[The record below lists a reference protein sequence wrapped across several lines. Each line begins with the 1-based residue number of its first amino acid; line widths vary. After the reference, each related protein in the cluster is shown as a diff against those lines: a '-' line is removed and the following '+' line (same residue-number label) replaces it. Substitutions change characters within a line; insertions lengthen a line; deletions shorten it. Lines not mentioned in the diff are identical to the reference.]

1 MIVAI
6 VRFRE
11 YQESMNEQPILE
23 QPAPVQPTLEQPAL
37 EQPAPGQPTPP
48 DRIHELEQQLL
59 AANEAVA
66 KLTLANAE
74 LTKKL
79 TEAESNRLKMKRSAK
94 RDESSLR
101 QQLSVAQSRRF

>member
-1 MIVAI
+1 
-6 VRFRE
+6 
-11 YQESMNEQPILE
+11 
-23 QPAPVQPTLEQPAL
+23 
-37 EQPAPGQPTPP
+37 
-48 DRIHELEQQLL
+48 
-59 AANEAVA
+59 VA

>member
-11 YQESMNEQPILE
+11 YQEAMSEQPIPE
-23 QPAPVQPTLEQPAL
+23 QPAP
-37 EQPAPGQPTPP
+37 EQPAPEQPAP

>member
-1 MIVAI
+1 MRIPAMDVAI

-11 YQESMNEQPILE
+11 YQGAMSEQPTLDQPAPE
-23 QPAPVQPTLEQPAL
+23 QPA
-37 EQPAPGQPTPP
+37 PP

-79 TEAESNRLKMKRSAK
+79 TDAEAQRLKMKRSAK

-101 QQLSVAQSRRF
+101 QQLSAAQSKRF

>member
-1 MIVAI
+1 M
-6 VRFRE
+6 
-11 YQESMNEQPILE
+11 SEQPILE
-23 QPAPVQPTLEQPAL
+23 QPAPE
-37 EQPAPGQPTPP
+37 QPTPP

-59 AANEAVA
+59 IANEAVA

-79 TEAESNRLKMKRSAK
+79 SDAESHRLKQKRSAK

-101 QQLSVAQSRRF
+101 QQLSVAQNRRF